1 MKNILRMEEAAMFGL
16 CIYALSFFHVSWWV
30 YLLLLIAP
38 DISIAG
44 YGVNKA
50 VGTVCYNLAHH
61 KGIAVAVFVTGF
73 ILRNEWMQI
82 IGIILF
88 GHSSMDRMF
97 GFGLKLPEGFNHTH
111 LEIIGKK

>member
-1 MKNILRMEEAAMFGL
+1 MKNILRIEEAAMFGL
-16 CIYALSFFHVSWWV
+16 CIYALSLFHVSWWV

-44 YGVNKA
+44 YGINKA
-50 VGTVCYNLAHH
+50 VGAVSYNLFHH
-61 KGIAVAVFVTGF
+61 KGIAVVMFVTGF
-73 ILRNEWMQI
+73 ILRDEWMQI